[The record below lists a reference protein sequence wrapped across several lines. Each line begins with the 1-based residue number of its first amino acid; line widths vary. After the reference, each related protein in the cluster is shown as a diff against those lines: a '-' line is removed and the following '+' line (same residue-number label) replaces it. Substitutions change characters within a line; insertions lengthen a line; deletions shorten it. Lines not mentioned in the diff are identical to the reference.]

1 MNEKFFSIS
10 KEKQERIIRCAYEVF
25 SQNSYKEASMSKIA
39 DAGGISKSLLFHYFS
54 NKREFHLYLWE
65 NAGRQ
70 FCEIQTRHYTGATG
84 FFEIIQQRFMARFT
98 FMREQPVIF
107 LFVLRAF
114 FEEDPE
120 LNDPVRSHV
129 RKLCDKKT
137 EEIMALAETSG
148 FRPGVDVK
156 FLIQEIEGFF
166 LITLWQIFSQ
176 GKWDVNYLEKN
187 FTKRIEQWKAVYLK
201 EN

>member
-1 MNEKFFSIS
+1 
-10 KEKQERIIRCAYEVF
+10 
-25 SQNSYKEASMSKIA
+25 
-39 DAGGISKSLLFHYFS
+39 
-54 NKREFHLYLWE
+54 
-65 NAGRQ
+65 
-70 FCEIQTRHYTGATG
+70 
-84 FFEIIQQRFMARFT
+84 MARFT
-98 FMREQPVIF
+98 FMREHPVIF
-107 LFVLRAF
+107 LFVLKAF

-148 FRPGVDVK
+148 FRPRVDVK

>member
-1 MNEKFFSIS
+1 
-10 KEKQERIIRCAYEVF
+10 
-25 SQNSYKEASMSKIA
+25 
-39 DAGGISKSLLFHYFS
+39 
-54 NKREFHLYLWE
+54 
-65 NAGRQ
+65 
-70 FCEIQTRHYTGATG
+70 
-84 FFEIIQQRFMARFT
+84 
-98 FMREQPVIF
+98 
-107 LFVLRAF
+107 
-114 FEEDPE
+114 
-120 LNDPVRSHV
+120 
-129 RKLCDKKT
+129 
-137 EEIMALAETSG
+137 MALAETSG

>member
-1 MNEKFFSIS
+1 MPEEYLNRCCSITS
-10 KEKQERIIRCAYEVF
+10 QIKGNFICIFGKMQEGSFVKYRR
-25 SQNSYKEASMSKIA
+25 
-39 DAGGISKSLLFHYFS
+39 GITL
-54 NKREFHLYLWE
+54 
-65 NAGRQ
+65 
-70 FCEIQTRHYTGATG
+70 
-84 FFEIIQQRFMARFT
+84 
-98 FMREQPVIF
+98 EQPVF
-107 LFVLRAF
+107 LKSYNK
-114 FEEDPE
+114 DPE

-148 FRPGVDVK
+148 FRPRVDVK